1 MSKLKEIITTQKAMK
16 HLSRKLQ
23 GHRHMLNISKDD
35 DKNIENLKREIST
48 IASVLIKQ
56 GVEIKNETP
65 EILVL
70 KFIEVRLDYVANEL
84 RKGTTKTF
92 FYLEAGI
99 LKPLTNYKVFDKEIM
114 DNPDKVKCYEQL
126 EEFGNEV

>member
-16 HLSRKLQ
+16 HLSRKFQ
-23 GHRHMLNISKDD
+23 GHRHMLNILKDD
-35 DKNIENLKREIST
+35 DENVEHIKREIST
-48 IASVLIKQ
+48 IASILIKQ

-70 KFIEVRLDYVANEL
+70 KFIEVRSDYVAKEL
-84 RKGTTKTF
+84 REGTTKIF

-126 EEFGNEV
+126 EEFENEV